1 MLAIVSCMHQIDEFE
16 SRFRR
21 AEREAYVFAD
31 VPIESVLILTDGSR
45 DEAGALR
52 AALSSFLPRI
62 GDADKWRFL
71 SADDYHNVGELLERV
86 DAEQTDLVVTYRH
99 LQERSFVPQ
108 HSLGVYLDVLT
119 QATAIPVLLLPGTAA
134 APISL
139 VDRVTQ
145 RVMVVADHIA
155 GDARLIN
162 YGARMCTTG
171 GTMWLCHVEDD
182 AIFEYYIRAIE
193 RIPEIDSDQARIL
206 IGTQLEKNAAD
217 YIETCIQVLNAD
229 GPNVAYHADVT
240 RGHHLTA
247 YRKLIDE
254 HAIDLVVANTKNEDQ
269 LAMHGMTYSLSVEM
283 LDVPLLLL

>member
-1 MLAIVSCMHQIDEFE
+1 MHQIDEFE

-31 VPIESVLILTDGSR
+31 VPIDSVLLLTDGSR
-45 DEAGALR
+45 DEANALR
-52 AALSSFLPRI
+52 SSLASFLPRI
-62 GDADKWRFL
+62 ATAASWRIL
-71 SADDYHNVGELLERV
+71 STDDYHNVGELLERI
-86 DAEQTDLVVTYRH
+86 DAEQTDLVITYRH
-99 LQERSFVPQ
+99 LQEQSFVPQ

-119 QATAIPVLLLPGTAA
+119 QATAIPVLLLPGTLAE
-134 APISL
+134 PISL
-139 VDRVTQ
+139 TDRVSQ

-162 YGARMCTTG
+162 YGARMCTVG

-182 AIFEYYIRAIE
+182 AVFEHYIRAIE
-193 RIPEIDSDQARIL
+193 RIPEIDSDQARVL
-206 IGTQLEKNAAD
+206 IGAQLEKDAAN
-217 YIETCIQVLNAD
+217 YIETCIGVLKEV

-247 YRKLIDE
+247 YRQLIDE
-254 HAIDLVVANTKNEDQ
+254 HAIDLVVANTKDEDQ

>member
-1 MLAIVSCMHQIDEFE
+1 MHQIDEFE

-21 AEREAYVFAD
+21 AEREAYLFAD
-31 VPIESVLILTDGSR
+31 VPIDSVLILTDGSR
-45 DEAGALR
+45 DEADALR
-52 AALSSFLPRI
+52 GSLSSFLPRI
-62 GDADKWRFL
+62 ADADKWRIL

-139 VDRVTQ
+139 VDRIAQ

-193 RIPEIDSDQARIL
+193 RIPEIDSDQARVL

-229 GPNVAYHADVT
+229 GPNVAFHADVT